1 MMEKSSIYQWSVG
14 SLYFPY
20 CQRGNRRIIEEC
32 GGITSREIALTK
44 GKWFIN
50 LTYVGNVESAT
61 IYMVLKEFIS
71 SKEIR

>member
-1 MMEKSSIYQWSVG
+1 MEKSSIYKWSVG
-14 SLYFPY
+14 SLSNSPIANEEQKKYI
-20 CQRGNRRIIEEC
+20 GEC
-32 GGITSREIALTK
+32 GGVTSREIDLTK